1 MNTQEFSNL
10 SLSESPEKDDIEEI
24 HTDNDEE
31 ENTKDEV
38 MSYDDSVSN
47 HRLKRRIPN
56 SPRKLKRRNTET
68 LTTSNHLSSS
78 TPNIFKN
85 EVLRQHSVPLVLASP
100 IGIHKASSSP
110 LKYKSIPEEEKSI
123 RTDRIEGDTS
133 NIDIEQFPSSPS
145 KLTKILFDAE
155 HEPSELDELDFDYSK
170 QKDKMQDV
178 TQVDDDDDDDD
189 IEIVEVSSIAKRTTM
204 TI

>member
-1 MNTQEFSNL
+1 M
-10 SLSESPEKDDIEEI
+10 
-24 HTDNDEE
+24 
-31 ENTKDEV
+31 
-38 MSYDDSVSN
+38 
-47 HRLKRRIPN
+47 
-56 SPRKLKRRNTET
+56 
-68 LTTSNHLSSS
+68 
-78 TPNIFKN
+78 
-85 EVLRQHSVPLVLASP
+85 ASP